1 MAFKLK
7 CFSHPD
13 VLKQFQPE
21 ILIRLLE
28 TSRLFFEMKGFAIPA
43 PEAGDLDYLAL
54 AGILAEPDEDMP
66 ADLVEALHL
75 ISELGTDEYFDDLL
89 QLAAEADLEVTDEMT
104 ASDLAARIWLQD
116 PQLLERRDREGL
128 FDRRKSFDS
137 FRASDPELAI
147 SVHELPA
154 DLTGLE
160 TELGIYFKEKKKGKG
175 CRVIP
180 RYAPAEVRFLVQHGQ
195 PCRREPSRKGAQ
207 STCTFFRPER
217 TDVVVLDLTH
227 RELRMNAAS
236 APDLRKYRELF
247 GQHLFGNPQ
256 TFVYAEKYTLE
267 PLRAHGEDSLRCRDV
282 EGVDSVRVTQMDFDF
297 GGAFE
302 NVVTERAHDV
312 FKAMALR
319 RAGIPAEPVIRK
331 AVFKVKLQG
340 EKKPR
345 TVSVRAGNKAGYQR
359 GEESTIVEN
368 WLRARGFI
376 LLGTK
381 AYAEAA

>member
-7 CFSHPD
+7 SFSHPD
-13 VLKQFQPE
+13 VLKQFQPA

-28 TSRLFFEMKGFAIPA
+28 TSRLFFDMKGFAIP
-43 PEAGDLDYLAL
+43 PPGTDDLDYLAL

-66 ADLVEALHL
+66 GDLVEALHL
-75 ISELGTDEYFDDLL
+75 ISELGTDEFFDDLL
-89 QLAAEADLEVTDEMT
+89 RIAAESDVEVTDEMT
-104 ASDLAARIWLQD
+104 APDLAARIWLKD
-116 PQLLERRDREGL
+116 PQLLERKDREGL

-137 FRASDPELAI
+137 FRASDPQLAI
-147 SVHELPA
+147 NA
-154 DLTGLE
+154 DDLTSDFSALE
-160 TELGIYFKEKKKGKG
+160 TELGSYFSDKKKGKG

-180 RYAPAEVRFLVQHGQ
+180 RFAVAEVRFLVQHGQ

-207 STCTFFRPER
+207 STCTFFRPEK
-217 TDVVVLDLTH
+217 TDVVVLDLTN
-227 RELRMNAAS
+227 RELRMNAS
-236 APDLRKYRELF
+236 GAPDLRKYRELF
-247 GQHLFGNPQ
+247 GQHLFGNPE

-267 PLRAHGEDSLRCRDV
+267 PLRTHGEDSLRCRDV
-282 EGVDSVRVTQMDFDF
+282 EGVDSVRVIQMDFDF

-302 NVVTERAHDV
+302 SVVTERAHDV
-312 FKAMALR
+312 FKALSLR
-319 RAGIPAEPVIRK
+319 RANIPEEPVIRK

-345 TVSVRAGNKAGYQR
+345 TVSVKAGNKAGYQR
-359 GEESTIVEN
+359 GEESAIVEN

>member
-1 MAFKLK
+1 
-7 CFSHPD
+7 
-13 VLKQFQPE
+13 
-21 ILIRLLE
+21 
-28 TSRLFFEMKGFAIPA
+28 
-43 PEAGDLDYLAL
+43 
-54 AGILAEPDEDMP
+54 MP

-89 QLAAEADLEVTDEMT
+89 QLAAEADLEVADEMT
-104 ASDLAARIWLQD
+104 ASDLAARIWLQA
-116 PQLLERRDREGL
+116 PRLLERRDREGL

-147 SVHELPA
+147 AVHEIPA
-154 DLTGLE
+154 DLSGLE
-160 TELGIYFKEKKKGKG
+160 TELGNYFKEKKKGKG

-217 TDVVVLDLTH
+217 TDVVVLDLIH

-312 FKAMALR
+312 FKAMALCSGPR
-319 RAGIPAEPVIRK
+319 FLDRK
-331 AVFKVKLQG
+331 TAF
-340 EKKPR
+340 
-345 TVSVRAGNKAGYQR
+345 S
-359 GEESTIVEN
+359 
-368 WLRARGFI
+368 
-376 LLGTK
+376 
-381 AYAEAA
+381 